1 MSRKLELIELIE
13 QNVQRRMH
21 HFATQ
26 TDTES
31 KPIHFGRELWAVWV
45 GIKAPD
51 PQAGGCTS
59 SDLLTLYRQT
69 STDFH

>member
-31 KPIHFGRELWAVWV
+31 KPIRFGRELWAVRV

-51 PQAGGCTS
+51 PQAGGCTGEFWFS
-59 SDLLTLYRQT
+59 VSLQT
-69 STDFH
+69 